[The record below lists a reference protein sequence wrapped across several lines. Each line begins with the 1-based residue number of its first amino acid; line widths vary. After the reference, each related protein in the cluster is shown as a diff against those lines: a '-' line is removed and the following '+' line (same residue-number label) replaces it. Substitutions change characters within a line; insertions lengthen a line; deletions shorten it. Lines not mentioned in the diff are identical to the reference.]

1 MTALNQTAANVV
13 VYGSPAIVHG
23 TAGGTITAGMP
34 IYKDASDSNK
44 YKAARANAA
53 TTALCFGIALNGAS
67 AGQPLAVLRAAD
79 SVINL
84 GATVAAG
91 IVYCVSDAVA
101 GQIVPSADLGSG
113 DYTSVLGIGINTTHV
128 QLNINNSGVAIA

>member
-13 VYGSPAIVHG
+13 VYGSPAVAHG

-34 IYKDASDSNK
+34 VYRDTGDSNK
-44 YKAARANAA
+44 LKACRANAA
-53 TTALCFGIALNGAS
+53 TTAVCYGVALNSAS
-67 AGQPLAVLRAAD
+67 NGQPLAVLRAAD

-101 GQIVPSADLGSG
+101 GQIVPSGDLGSG
-113 DYTSVLGIGINTTHV
+113 DYTSVIGIGINTTHV
-128 QLNINNSGVAIA
+128 QMNINNSGVAIA